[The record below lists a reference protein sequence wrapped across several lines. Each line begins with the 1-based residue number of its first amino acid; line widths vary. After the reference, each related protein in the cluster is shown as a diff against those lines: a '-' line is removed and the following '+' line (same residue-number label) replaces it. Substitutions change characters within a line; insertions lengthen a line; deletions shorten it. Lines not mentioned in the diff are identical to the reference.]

1 MYSRFSAK
9 SIKTDILVINDW
21 KSSEI
26 ITTPERVALV
36 WYIGFLN
43 FKLIFFHILW
53 QFETIGFRTLKLVIW
68 KCIIFEKNIIFKHP
82 THPQKEGPIQ
92 ICHIEGVVSQ
102 ISSLTFFE
110 LVGKN
115 VKKRFKNLKIWNSA
129 FDKAPSPM
137 KQLGTG
143 LPVSN
148 LVVHY
153 ENYQWTPWPSNLY
166 CKVVKRYL

>member
-9 SIKTDILVINDW
+9 SIKIDILVINDW

-26 ITTPERVALV
+26 IITPERVALV
-36 WYIGFLN
+36 WYISFLN

-53 QFETIGFRTLKLVIW
+53 QFETTGFRILKLVIW

-102 ISSLTFFE
+102 ILSLTFSDF
-110 LVGKN
+110 V
-115 VKKRFKNLKIWNSA
+115 VKNLRKQFENFQIWNSA
-129 FDKAPSPM
+129 FSKERGPIKSSG
-137 KQLGTG
+137 Q
-143 LPVSN
+143 
-148 LVVHY
+148 
-153 ENYQWTPWPSNLY
+153 NYQCLM
-166 CKVVKRYL
+166 

>member
-1 MYSRFSAK
+1 MQK

-26 ITTPERVALV
+26 ITTPERVDLV
-36 WYIGFLN
+36 WYIGFWN

-53 QFETIGFRTLKLVIW
+53 QFETIGFMTLKLVIW
-68 KCIIFEKNIIFKHP
+68 KCIKK
-82 THPQKEGPIQ
+82 THYFQTSVKRRSDTNSPYQRRCIANFV
-92 ICHIEGVVSQ
+92 INLFWTCR
-102 ISSLTFFE
+102 
-110 LVGKN
+110 GK
-115 VKKRFKNLKIWNSA
+115 RE
-129 FDKAPSPM
+129 M

-148 LVVHY
+148 VVVHY

-166 CKVVKRYL
+166 CKIVKR